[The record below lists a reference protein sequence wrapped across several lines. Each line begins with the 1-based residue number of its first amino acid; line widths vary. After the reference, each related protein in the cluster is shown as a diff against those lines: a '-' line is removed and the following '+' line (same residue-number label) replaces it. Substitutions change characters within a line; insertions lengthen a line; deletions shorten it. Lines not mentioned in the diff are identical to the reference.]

1 MSRYKSSM
9 NYLSAIIQ
17 FIIALPKVFEIFKGL
32 WELYEKSKRDA
43 EEKKRLEAIEEL
55 KKAQTAEEVRRANQ
69 SITRNLP

>member
-1 MSRYKSSM
+1 M
-9 NYLSAIIQ
+9 NYISAIIQ
-17 FIIALPKVFEIFKGL
+17 FMIALPKVFEIFKGL
-32 WELYEKSKRDA
+32 WDLYEKSKRDA

>member
-1 MSRYKSSM
+1 M

-17 FIIALPKVFEIFKGL
+17 FVIALPKVFEIFKGL
-32 WELYEKSKRDA
+32 WDLYEKSKRDA

>member
-1 MSRYKSSM
+1 M

-32 WELYEKSKRDA
+32 WELYDKSKRDA

>member
-1 MSRYKSSM
+1 M
-9 NYLSAIIQ
+9 NYISAIIQ
-17 FIIALPKVFEIFKGL
+17 FMIALPKVFEIFKGL
-32 WELYEKSKRDA
+32 WDMYEKSKRDA

>member
-1 MSRYKSSM
+1 M
-9 NYLSAIIQ
+9 NLSAIIQ

-69 SITRNLP
+69 NITRNLP

>member
-1 MSRYKSSM
+1 M

-32 WELYEKSKRDA
+32 WDLYEKSKRDA

>member
-1 MSRYKSSM
+1 M

-17 FIIALPKVFEIFKGL
+17 FVIALPKVFEIFKGL

>member
-1 MSRYKSSM
+1 M